1 MRPQVSLLQLY
12 CDFSHIKI
20 ALNQLFDNCMAC
32 GMMLLLMR
40 GVTDNSMSETNIKT
54 NGQNNEKI
62 GKIIDDLTLFDDD
75 LMTLVFNKNIP
86 ATELILRII
95 LKRNIRVTSVEAQE
109 EMRSPIVGGRDITL
123 DIHAIDENGEEINVE
138 VQGSSEGAHV
148 RRARFHSAV
157 LDSRML
163 KENDPFKILKDSY
176 VIFIYKH
183 DKFGKGLPIYRAERV
198 ISDINEPLNDGSH
211 IVYVNGNYKGNDEI
225 GKLMADFRSTSS
237 EGMNFKELADGL
249 HHFKETEEG
258 RDIMCESVKKYAE
271 DYKTE
276 DKIITVQNLMTNM
289 KWTLDE
295 TLNNM
300 GVSDE
305 DERANITKQ
314 LQKQ

>member
-1 MRPQVSLLQLY
+1 MRPQVSLLQVY

-86 ATELILRII
+86 AAELILRII

-138 VQGSSEGAHV
+138 VH
-148 RRARFHSAV
+148 
-157 LDSRML
+157 
-163 KENDPFKILKDSY
+163 
-176 VIFIYKH
+176 
-183 DKFGKGLPIYRAERV
+183 
-198 ISDINEPLNDGSH
+198 
-211 IVYVNGNYKGNDEI
+211 
-225 GKLMADFRSTSS
+225 
-237 EGMNFKELADGL
+237 
-249 HHFKETEEG
+249 
-258 RDIMCESVKKYAE
+258 
-271 DYKTE
+271 
-276 DKIITVQNLMTNM
+276 
-289 KWTLDE
+289 
-295 TLNNM
+295 
-300 GVSDE
+300 
-305 DERANITKQ
+305 
-314 LQKQ
+314 